1 MPTRYDL
8 KTIEPLVIG
17 NCERDLEHANYVFN
31 NISHDRFKNPE
42 AWPVFVS
49 YAKQFHKTG
58 RLPSRRLLLAEN
70 SDDPKKVERI
80 NKFFNRIDELKLD
93 EWHPQDIQDLT
104 VTFHKKFFLKDLSDK
119 FANMVNQEEDI
130 NLSLLNMAETELK
143 EGLAL
148 CEFFIAK
155 RPTDYDSD
163 FEDFLT
169 SVLTPDSRKIV
180 KTGYPTLD
188 EALRGGLPE
197 STLTVLASRTHGG
210 KTATM
215 LNLAHRQVHAGY
227 NVLFVTLED
236 TKKSCDYKELALRS
250 DIPLEILEAVDMK
263 KKRGPIA
270 KFIKQSEENPCER
283 GKYYIVD
290 MSEKEFRVRDLR
302 QIVAAIGP
310 DNLDAIYLDYI
321 GKVSPPK
328 DLNSSSMYEKA
339 KSIAAELRR
348 LAIEN
353 KLPIITAAQTTR
365 ESMRKTI
372 EDLDLDCISES
383 YAIAH
388 SADLIIILSGKEDSY
403 RMYEHQRY
411 LKIVKNRISDKNDEV
426 FSMYWDMKTLKIFDD
441 SQHDDWINYAQ
452 VTDDTREI
460 FDLNPN
466 GGSGTFNKP
475 NRTKAA

>member
-1 MPTRYDL
+1 MPTKYDL
-8 KTIEPLVIG
+8 KIVEPLVIG
-17 NCERDLEHANYVFN
+17 NCERDFEHATYVFN

-58 RLPSRRLLLAEN
+58 RLPNRRVLLAEKADEPETLN
-70 SDDPKKVERI
+70 KINTFFERV
-80 NKFFNRIDELKLD
+80 DGLELD
-93 EWHPQDIQDLT
+93 QWHPQDIQDLT
-104 VTFHKKFFLKDLSDK
+104 VTFHKKFFLKGLSDK
-119 FANMVNQEEDI
+119 FAELVNKEEDVS
-130 NLSLLNMAETELK
+130 LSLLNMAETELK

-163 FEDFLT
+163 LDEFIT
-169 SVLTPDSRKIV
+169 SVLTPDSRKII

-188 EALRGGLPE
+188 DALGVGLPE

-210 KTATM
+210 KTVMM
-215 LNLAHRQVHAGY
+215 LNLAHRQVHAGH

-250 DIPLEILEAVDMK
+250 DIPLNILESVKMER
-263 KKRGPIA
+263 KRGPIA
-270 KFIKQSEENPCER
+270 KFLKRSNEHPHKR

-302 QIVAAIGP
+302 QVVAAIGP
-310 DNLDAIYLDYI
+310 NNLDAIYLDYI
-321 GKVSPPK
+321 GKVSAPK
-328 DLNSSSMYEKA
+328 ELNSSSMYEKA

-353 KLPIITAAQTTR
+353 KLPIVTAAQTTR
-365 ESMRKTI
+365 ESMRKKI
-372 EDLDLDCISES
+372 EELDLDCISES

-388 SADLIIILSGKEDSY
+388 SADLIIILSGKEDDD
-403 RMYEHQRY
+403 RMYENQKY
-411 LKIVKNRISDKNDEV
+411 LKIVKNRISDKSDEI
-426 FSMYWDMKTLKIFDD
+426 FSMYWDMKTLKVFDD
-441 SQHDDWINYAQ
+441 SQHDDWIDYAYL
-452 VTDDTREI
+452 TGDKREI
-460 FDLNPN
+460 LQWAKD
-466 GGSGTFNKP
+466 
-475 NRTKAA
+475 KAA